1 MQDVQEIV
9 SVIRDGLDDAE
20 LAKTIKRCVITNT
33 WRLRSI
39 LKMVEMKDIIIRT
52 PIAIVPTSCMDMRA
66 SSIDERAGSYA
77 LRALS
82 SRFLLSSN
90 TKDSK
95 RLNRTDASGLNA

>member
-39 LKMVEMKDIIIRT
+39 LNIERT
-52 PIAIVPTSCMDMRA
+52 AHYHQWLEIHVRDMPAYWNRCGRLPKGIAKHLIQ
-66 SSIDERAGSYA
+66 
-77 LRALS
+77 LRVTAHLKTG
-82 SRFLLSSN
+82 LL
-90 TKDSK
+90 TQ
-95 RLNRTDASGLNA
+95 GLPLHGL